1 MYVVHL
7 QMDNSLNWVISIIV
21 SGQITSDAL
30 WKYGEVSLLKFD
42 CISLFIRAVV
52 NLIFPYKLLQLRH
65 DSYFAG

>member
-30 WKYGEVSLLKFD
+30 WKYGEVSFLKFD
-42 CISLFIRAVV
+42 CI
-52 NLIFPYKLLQLRH
+52 
-65 DSYFAG
+65 

>member
-30 WKYGEVSLLKFD
+30 WKYGEVSLLKFNG
-42 CISLFIRAVV
+42 ISLLIRAVV
-52 NLIFPYKLLQLRH
+52 NLLFPYKLL
-65 DSYFAG
+65 